1 MFGSVIDKENNVTK
15 LVVSNSMYELNSF
28 SIHNTIN
35 HHSVVPYGFGTAAV
49 FVAGILAGY
58 IIDGYIMFAS
68 GQPASSW
75 ISDGMHAALNYY
87 NKQSGFVYTIHVSKD
102 GGIYGGGGH
111 PCYLIFKS
119 TQTPKYIRKKHTHDN
134 SGDTSYNHFPFF

>member
-68 GQPASSW
+68 GQPVASW

-87 NKQSGFVYTIHVSKD
+87 NKQSGSVSTIHVSKD
-102 GGIYGGGGH
+102 GGIYGGGGR
-111 PCYLIFKS
+111 P
-119 TQTPKYIRKKHTHDN
+119 
-134 SGDTSYNHFPFF
+134 FP